1 LSALRLA
8 YAHFRNAQDLAQI
21 LDALR
26 QAGLPEWPLGFTA
39 DEEDRLDGAEIASL
53 VLGHTLQ
60 GQVEPGRQP
69 AIMQIGQD
77 GKAGFRTMTRMLT
90 FRVYVEHDVLCEQS
104 ENMFGP
110 PDCGPV
116 YRRSDAAGKGYSY
129 VNSGRVFHFVTVD

>member
-1 LSALRLA
+1 MAL
-8 YAHFRNAQDLAQI
+8 I
-21 LDALR
+21 IDALR
-26 QAGLPEWPLGFTA
+26 QAGLPEWPFGFTA
-39 DEEDRLDGAEIASL
+39 DEQNRLKGEEIASL

-60 GQVEPGRQP
+60 GQLEPDRQP

-90 FRVYVEHDVLCEQS
+90 ETVYVDRDLLCEQS
-104 ENMFGP
+104 ENMFGR

-129 VNSGRVFHFVTVD
+129 VNSSKVFHFVTVN